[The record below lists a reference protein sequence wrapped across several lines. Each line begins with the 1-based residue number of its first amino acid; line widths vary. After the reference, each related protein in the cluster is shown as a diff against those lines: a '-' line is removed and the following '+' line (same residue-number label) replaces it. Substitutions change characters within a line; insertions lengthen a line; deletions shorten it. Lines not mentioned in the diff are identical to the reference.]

1 MKKLFLFVLTIAIA
15 ASSLAQHEVKLTT
28 NLNQLYDGKLMIT
41 VYPPAVETDTLVY
54 AMPKIVPGT
63 YSVYNFGKMISEV
76 AAYDKNGKILAI
88 KPVDQNRWVIYGAA
102 HLHRIVYYVA
112 PTFTDPAGKDV
123 FEPAGTR
130 FEEGLT
136 FLLNSFAMAGYFEGY
151 SDADYEFEIIRQPDF
166 YGATALKSKQLN
178 DTTDVFYAKGYFDF
192 HDSPIMYSAP
202 DTASFMIGETDI
214 QIAVYSPGKALDAAF
229 VKSEL
234 QPVMKGAARYLGGTL
249 PVEKYVVLISLMQG
263 AGNSGGFGALEH
275 FYSTVFVMPE
285 FGKEFLARNIRDVV
299 AHEFF
304 HIVTPLNIHSEHIHN
319 YDFGNPVMSRHLWL
333 YEGGTEYAAH
343 HMQVVEGLLDRN
355 EFLSVIR
362 QKIVQAD
369 SFDDELPFTELS
381 LGALD
386 EHKGEY
392 MNVYLKGTLINMC
405 LDLLLCDLSEG
416 EMNLPQLMAML
427 SERYG
432 ADKPFQDDKLFDVI
446 AEMTYP
452 EVREFFRRY
461 VEGPEPLPMT
471 ELLAKAGVE
480 FDRDVN
486 ISELTLGGFLPGVNK
501 ERNRMEVVAAFGLN
515 EFGRELGIKKGDV
528 LISIN
533 GIDLEPETFGESL
546 ELFRQKYQAGD
557 KVTLIVE
564 RQNEK
569 GQWKTLKLKAS
580 ALAVERN
587 IGLRL
592 RYLPEP
598 GNRELKIR
606 KAWINQ

>member
-1 MKKLFLFVLTIAIA
+1 MKKLFLFGLAIAIT
-15 ASSLAQHEVKLTT
+15 ASALAQHKVKLTT
-28 NLNQLYDGKLMIT
+28 NLNRLNDGKLRIT
-41 VYPPAVETDTLVY
+41 VYPPAIESDTLVY

-76 AAYDKNGKILAI
+76 AAFDKNGNILAI
-88 KPVDQNRWVIYGAA
+88 KPVDQNRWKIHGANQ
-102 HLHRIVYYVA
+102 LHHIEYDVA

-130 FEEGLT
+130 FEEGRT

-151 SDADYEFEIIRQPDF
+151 NDADYEFEIIRQPDF
-166 YGATALKSKQLN
+166 YGATALKSTRLN

-234 QPVMKGAARYLGGTL
+234 QPVMKGAARYLGGKL

-343 HMQVVEGLLDRN
+343 HMQVVEGILDRN
-355 EFLSVIR
+355 EFLSVLR
-362 QKIVQAD
+362 QKIVQAE

-416 EMNLPQLMAML
+416 EMNLPKLMAML

-432 ADKPFQDDKLFDVI
+432 ADKPFEDDKLFDVI

-452 EVREFFRRY
+452 EVREFFRRH

-480 FDRDVN
+480 FDRNVS
-486 ISELTLGGFLPGVNK
+486 ISELTLGGFLPGINK

-533 GIDLEPETFGESL
+533 GIELEPETFGESL

-557 KVTLIVE
+557 KVTLVVE
-564 RQNEK
+564 RKNEK
-569 GQWKTLKLKAS
+569 DQWKTLKLKAS

-598 GNRELKIR
+598 GTRALKIR